1 MSPVRQ
7 TRSCLGLPDP
17 RVWFSKTMSVHW
29 PLLVA
34 DPVDGDRLI
43 TRQLRPRAAA
53 IPVDRTDFA
62 SAARAVVELC
72 GTWGG
77 GAMPLIPVTPRSEV
91 DELWSRILM
100 ESNIDAIQRSE
111 ILSEDERAKY
121 SDMHGHSTQ
130 LLLRIVVDLERK
142 PAVQT
147 CRGIS
152 TDDPWYLAY
161 LAVLGDLSTM
171 PDAMN
176 TWNDLR
182 PDLTYQD
189 VLTIRSIEEDIGAAG
204 LLACLRDYTATSAV
218 DLTRVRLSSGL
229 QASFNK
235 GLLREESRFEWDD
248 DRIAR
253 HYGPNIV
260 VVYQPGSVEDLA
272 LIWNLRA
279 RFTHPPRFPLAL
291 PLTATTEQDLQTWVD
306 SGADQ
311 RSVFGPNFAL
321 TSFSVDQA
329 DLATLG
335 HSRQFDVIEPWQL
348 LRPIYGYCVTSTEMA
363 HFSHGKASVTSFS
376 PTDIQ
381 ALGQSY
387 LGRHQG
393 TWMKL
398 KTTITEDPLP
408 FCRTMR
414 RGEFDEVKYLDGQIS
429 TGGEIGAFA
438 TIQQPA
444 GLEALTALVADKR
457 VRATV
462 SAAGRAAEQLIRA
475 AGPHLSMFASPG
487 AATALTELTRGR
499 NVSLVRKRLNR
510 FLAEP
515 DVDESSDRYQLL
527 FDRLDKAL
535 GDPDPEE
542 AEYVTFDR
550 LKNLLK
556 MSSPTAAQ
564 HWLQWAMSGRIILR
578 GVEADCKQCG
588 HKQWRPLREA
598 VPVLTC
604 HGCGQTIDNP
614 HGFNH
619 IDYRYR
625 ASEILLRA
633 MSHDVLPCVLSMR
646 YISEVMGGNDTV
658 FGAYPG
664 IDFRQ
669 PGSATVAGEADVVV
683 ALRKNGLILGEC
695 KARARGLNQEELD
708 KLWAAADLVNARA
721 TFAATLDRAAGCGPE
736 LRVQWSPNE
745 RPHFALTAEHLFDLD
760 CAGPTAAEDFFEWRD
775 GYPPGRNSDPQDREE
790 LVDKE
795 FNDYV
800 ERTGTDYEQWHRAPW
815 MTDQ

>member
-1 MSPVRQ
+1 
-7 TRSCLGLPDP
+7 
-17 RVWFSKTMSVHW
+17 
-29 PLLVA
+29 
-34 DPVDGDRLI
+34 
-43 TRQLRPRAAA
+43 
-53 IPVDRTDFA
+53 
-62 SAARAVVELC
+62 
-72 GTWGG
+72 
-77 GAMPLIPVTPRSEV
+77 
-91 DELWSRILM
+91 M

-111 ILSEDERAKY
+111 VISEEERAKY
-121 SDMHGHSTQ
+121 SDMHGHSTA
-130 LLLRIVVDLERK
+130 LLLRVVVDLERK

-161 LAVLGDLSTM
+161 LAVLGDLSPL
-171 PDAMN
+171 PDPMN

-182 PDLTYQD
+182 SDLTYQD
-189 VLTIRSIEEDIGAAG
+189 VLTIRSIEQDADAVG

-229 QASFNK
+229 QASFNQ
-235 GLLREESRFEWDD
+235 GLLPEESRFEWDD

-260 VVYQPGSVEDLA
+260 VVYEPGSVEDLA

-279 RFTHPPRFPLAL
+279 RFAHPPRFPLAL
-291 PLTATTEQDLQTWVD
+291 PLTATTEHDLQTWVD
-306 SGADQ
+306 SGADH

-321 TSFSVDQA
+321 TSFSVDRT

-335 HSRQFDVIEPWQL
+335 QPRQFDVIDPWQL

-363 HFSHGKASVTSFS
+363 HFSRGRATVTSFS

-398 KTTITEDPLP
+398 KTTVAGDPLP

-429 TGGEIGAFA
+429 SGGELSSFA
-438 TIQQPA
+438 TIRQPA
-444 GLEALTALVADKR
+444 GLEVLTALVADKG
-457 VRATV
+457 VSGTV

-475 AGPHLSMFASPG
+475 AGPRLSMLASPG
-487 AATALTELTRGR
+487 AVAALSALTRGR
-499 NVSLVRKRLNR
+499 NVSLVRKRLNK
-510 FLAEP
+510 FLSEP
-515 DVDESSDRYQLL
+515 EIDESTDRYQLL
-527 FDRLDKAL
+527 RDRLDKAV

-542 AEYVTFDR
+542 AEYMTFDR
-550 LKNLLK
+550 LRTLLK
-556 MSSPTAAQ
+556 MSALSAQ
-564 HWLQWAMSGRIILR
+564 HWVQWAMSGGIILR
-578 GVEADCKQCG
+578 GVDSNCKKCG
-588 HKQWRPLREA
+588 HKQWRPLSEA
-598 VPVLTC
+598 VPVLIC
-604 HGCGQTIDNP
+604 HGCGQTIENP

-619 IDYRYR
+619 IEYRYR
-625 ASEILLRA
+625 GSEILLRA
-633 MSHDVLPCVLSMR
+633 MSHDILPCVLSMR
-646 YISEVMGGNDTV
+646 YISEVMGGRDTV

-669 PGSATVAGEADVVV
+669 PGSAKVDGEADVLVV
-683 ALRKNGLILGEC
+683 LRNSGLILGEC

-708 KLWAAADLVNARA
+708 KLWAAADLVGARA
-721 TFAATLDRAAGCGPE
+721 TFAATFDRAAICEPE
-736 LRVQWSPNE
+736 WRVQSSPNG

-760 CAGPTAAEDFFEWRD
+760 CGGPVAGEDFFDWRD
-775 GYPPGRNSDPQDREE
+775 DYPPGPGPAPQDREA
-790 LVDKE
+790 LLDKT

-800 ERTGTDYEQWHRAPW
+800 ERTGTDYEQQFRAPW
-815 MTDQ
+815 MMRDA